1 MHFYIQTSLKSYLK
15 QQLWPLLSDSVCA
28 LNVKCICY
36 LQSYTISSSCP
47 PFVIVGAWQRWM
59 LSVHSIRDWFPLCF
73 KAAMTAWH
81 CTLKHTPKVGL
92 LVTPLCVFGY
102 PEAHEAKLIVDAGR
116 VRRRE
121 TSVSLSALLSQCF
134 WWDAPFFSFFP
145 HAAPKH
151 KYTHV

>member
-47 PFVIVGAWQRWM
+47 PFVIVGAWQRWT

-73 KAAMTAWH
+73 KAAMTAWR
-81 CTLKHTPKVGL
+81 CTPKHTQTYVCWLHHCVCLDILRPAKRNSL
-92 LVTPLCVFGY
+92 L
-102 PEAHEAKLIVDAGR
+102 DAGR

-121 TSVSLSALLSQCF
+121 TSVSLSVLLSQCF
-134 WWDAPFFSFFP
+134 
-145 HAAPKH
+145 
-151 KYTHV
+151 